1 MLKKPQ
7 LILSLNENKINLTQL
22 ENYNKKIIIKE
33 SFDDS
38 LILQQ
43 KDLTC
48 FNLIL
53 KLTDNNTYS
62 MIDFIIKNS
71 YKKYKTNKYNSIE
84 GKNYFI
90 IKEIFL
96 LFIYLS
102 KQKCENQIYKD
113 IYKFI
118 LNIHRSLQIITINDL
133 IEIVRFHIL
142 VSLNKLNDRYDTFL
156 IAINFLVDFYKEFI
170 NQNNRNENEIKSLYD
185 SIEKVLET
193 IYKNL
198 MSNKNNLLFL
208 QR

>member
-38 LILQQ
+38 LILQH

-96 LFIYLS
+96 LFIYL
-102 KQKCENQIYKD
+102 YK
-113 IYKFI
+113 
-118 LNIHRSLQIITINDL
+118 
-133 IEIVRFHIL
+133 
-142 VSLNKLNDRYDTFL
+142 
-156 IAINFLVDFYKEFI
+156 
-170 NQNNRNENEIKSLYD
+170 
-185 SIEKVLET
+185 
-193 IYKNL
+193 
-198 MSNKNNLLFL
+198 
-208 QR
+208 

>member
-38 LILQQ
+38 LILQH

-71 YKKYKTNKYNSIE
+71 NKKYKTNKYNSNE

-90 IKEIFL
+90 IRQIFL

-102 KQKCENQIYKD
+102 KQNFENQIYKD

-118 LNIHRSLQIITINDL
+118 LNIHRSLQILTINDL
-133 IEIVRFHIL
+133 IEIYSRT
-142 VSLNKLNDRYDTFL
+142 NK
-156 IAINFLVDFYKEFI
+156 
-170 NQNNRNENEIKSLYD
+170 
-185 SIEKVLET
+185 
-193 IYKNL
+193 
-198 MSNKNNLLFL
+198 
-208 QR
+208 